1 MTSTDPSPSTEA
13 TDTFVPPDVAGA
25 AVLADGVVAA
35 GALVVV
41 LLLDPHALAMTATAG
56 IAASTKNLL
65 TSQSPFSFDV

>member
-1 MTSTDPSPSTEA
+1 LTSTGPSPSTEA

-41 LLLDPHALAMTATAG
+41 LLLDPHALTITATAG
-56 IAASTKNLL
+56 IAASRKDLL
-65 TSQSPFSFDV
+65 TSQLSFSLDL